1 VDQSSAQMAL
11 ERKLTRISGSH
22 PGLWRSVDDADGAEP
37 TMPIGGPRK
46 LSQTSRRRDSCASLH
61 IRMPNEIRHF
71 SKASIKECYLLSQLN
86 RRNRGL
92 QKQCYR
98 LSKIIENKPS

>member
-22 PGLWRSVDDADGAEP
+22 PGFWGSVDDAEP

-46 LSQTSRRRDSCASLH
+46 LLQTSRRPDSSASLH
-61 IRMPNEIRHF
+61 IRRPNEIRHF